1 MTDWWIFASE
11 IVWCTLDNG
20 KHICTVHVCSRYS
33 FSPPLRLQKQPVSAT
48 ASCPCVRKQS
58 WCHEECTCAEG
69 KKWRRLKMGN
79 CSRTAECVIIHTN
92 IWLITLQLLNMVLCR
107 SCQSWKK
114 VISSQVTRLYCN
126 YNHWFVPSIS
136 SVHIFFIITFFSHCL
151 TWQCWSASSN
161 TSVVLPIRPTPML
174 SRIILLLRCR
184 TTEDKCWGF
193 ISLMNLPKLAVT
205 VSSGSGHFE
214 TGLGEKE
221 WGTRRRR
228 TVLSSSCV
236 SCTFNC
242 RLVQSSDSP
251 HWSNGLLQD
260 RKYRELNQLK
270 NYTVN
275 LVNH

>member
-1 MTDWWIFASE
+1 
-11 IVWCTLDNG
+11 
-20 KHICTVHVCSRYS
+20 
-33 FSPPLRLQKQPVSAT
+33 
-48 ASCPCVRKQS
+48 
-58 WCHEECTCAEG
+58 
-69 KKWRRLKMGN
+69 MGN

-107 SCQSWKK
+107 SRQSWKK

-136 SVHIFFIITFFSHCL
+136 SVHIFFIITFFSQRL

-205 VSSGSGHFE
+205 VSSGSGHFK
-214 TGLGEKE
+214 TGLGKKGVRKQ

-260 RKYRELNQLK
+260 RKYRVKPLRGGEEEK
-270 NYTVN
+270 NYTLN